1 MVPTCQ
7 EFHAPIYKILKSES
21 FGEFHYQTDHEYSF
35 HHFVVLFH
43 KFKNKVK
50 PSLARYKGDKSKISG
65 LHEIQCGTQNA
76 RRGGGYC
83 RISSTIHG
91 RITSISRQLPIRTDQ
106 DTYLQLPKF

>member
-76 RRGGGYC
+76 IRVGGGV
-83 RISSTIHG
+83 IVEFPLPFMG
-91 RITSISRQLPIRTDQ
+91 GSRQLVDNYP
-106 DTYLQLPKF
+106 